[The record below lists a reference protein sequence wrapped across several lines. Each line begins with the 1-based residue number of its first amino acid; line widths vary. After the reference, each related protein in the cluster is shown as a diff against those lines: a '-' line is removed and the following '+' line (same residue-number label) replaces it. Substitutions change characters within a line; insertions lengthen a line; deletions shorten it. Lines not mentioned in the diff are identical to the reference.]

1 MQYREIKAQEAQ
13 QATQP
18 KVEQPIA
25 DVKETPKQTETK
37 VETKPIE
44 TPKPPEKI
52 TIDGVGDVTLEELKK
67 GYMRQND
74 YTQKTQDVSRQKKE
88 LQDAAT
94 LYETLK
100 NNPQIVQELK
110 KNMPVPQAVDPTMKK
125 VTELENKMFDMMLQ
139 NEISILSNKY
149 KDFEVRE
156 VLEMA
161 KEKQTTNLEDAYLL
175 VKARKQTPTDVESLK
190 NQLRQEIIKELAN
203 DKEATSTIISSN
215 DNQPVVQDNKPQ
227 LSEGE
232 KRVARMMKMSEADYL
247 KWRDID
253 SRNKIKK

>member
-1 MQYREIKAQEAQ
+1 
-13 QATQP
+13 
-18 KVEQPIA
+18 
-25 DVKETPKQTETK
+25 
-37 VETKPIE
+37 
-44 TPKPPEKI
+44 
-52 TIDGVGDVTLEELKK
+52 
-67 GYMRQND
+67 
-74 YTQKTQDVSRQKKE
+74 
-88 LQDAAT
+88 
-94 LYETLK
+94 
-100 NNPQIVQELK
+100 
-110 KNMPVPQAVDPTMKK
+110 MKK